1 MDKETEHVLKVDNRK
16 KYEYFIK
23 KTADYE
29 EVWALRDKDGW
40 ATLGLDEK
48 VYFPVWAKKEYADL
62 CVSEEWEG
70 YHSEPVDIYEFVE
83 EWIVRLKQEGIR
95 ITVMWNNG
103 SGIDTDWDNLLHDI
117 QTELE
122 NY

>member
-1 MDKETEHVLKVDNRK
+1 MDKEIEHVLKVDNRK

-48 VYFPVWAKKEYADL
+48 EYFPVWAKKEYADL
-62 CVSEEWEG
+62 CVSEEWKG
-70 YHSEPVDIYEFVE
+70 YHSESVDIYEFVE

-122 NY
+122 KY

>member
-1 MDKETEHVLKVDNRK
+1 MNKEIENVLKVDNRK

-40 ATLGLDEK
+40 ATLELDEK
-48 VYFPVWAKKEYADL
+48 EYFPVWAKKEYADL

-70 YHSEPVDIYEFVE
+70 YHSESVDIYEFVE
-83 EWIVRLKQEGIR
+83 EWIARLKQEGIR

-103 SGIDTDWDNLLHDI
+103 SGIDADWDNLLHDI